1 MKKYLEYIQE
11 ENLKSRF
18 MEKVKKLDNGCWK
31 YSAHKGTD
39 LYGQFWKDGSARPAH
54 IVSYELHKGSA
65 PKGKV
70 LMHSCNHRWCVN
82 PAHLKPGT
90 KEQNAEHTVKSGRN
104 RNQYTKSRTAPNTPN
119 SLGTR

>member
-1 MKKYLEYIQE
+1 MKTYLDFIKE

-18 MEKVKKLDNGCWK
+18 MEKVKKLDSGCWK
-31 YSAHKGTD
+31 YSAHTGTD

-54 IVSYELHKGSA
+54 IVSYEMHKGAA

-70 LMHSCNHRWCVN
+70 LMHTCNHRWCVN
-82 PAHLKPGT
+82 PAHLKPGS
-90 KEQNAEHTVKSGRN
+90 KEENAEHTVKSGRS
-104 RNQYTKSRTAPNTPN
+104 RNQHTKSRTAPNTPN